1 MRSLTTR
8 MVMGTIMAMTRQ
20 CSLPVWVAA
29 SLAMAVAPAFA
40 AEVSGFRVWTDPDK
54 TRAVLD
60 LSERAEYR
68 LFTLQNPD
76 RVVIDLSGSA
86 VRQALDFKADHA
98 GVITNVRHGEPED
111 NTLRVVFDLSAN
123 SKIKSFMLDPTAQYG
138 HRLVIDLYPEDSAAK
153 PWVAR
158 QITHP
163 DESDRKVIVAIDAGH
178 GGEDPGALGPT
189 RTREKDVVL
198 AISREVKKAI
208 DDIPGMQAVLVRDGD
223 YYIPHRQR
231 YEKARKHRADL
242 FVSIHADAFTK
253 SSVTG
258 SSVFVLSSRGASSEF
273 ARRMADSENSSDL
286 VGGVTLSDKDEM
298 LASVL
303 LDLSQSATM
312 EASNLVASNVFNSMR
327 GVGKTHKNTVEYA
340 NFMVLKSPDVPSILV
355 ETAFISNP
363 NEEKRLRDPAWQKK
377 MAGAIAGGVKDYFY
391 LSPPPGTWIAAN
403 RQPIR
408 HRVVSGDTLG
418 DIANRYQVTV
428 YRLRNANDL
437 KSDVIQVGSEL
448 VIPTI

>member
-1 MRSLTTR
+1 MKTVTTR
-8 MVMGTIMAMTRQ
+8 
-20 CSLPVWVAA
+20 PVIALLLSMIA
-29 SLAMAVAPAFA
+29 IPAMA
-40 AEVSGFRVWTDPDK
+40 AEISGFRVWTDPEK

-60 LSERAEYR
+60 LSERTEYR

-76 RVVIDLSGSA
+76 RVVIDLDNAG
-86 VRQALDFKADHA
+86 VKKALDFEPEHA
-98 GVITNVRHGEPED
+98 GVISSVRHGEPEKKI
-111 NTLRVVFDLSAN
+111 LRVVFDLSSS

-138 HRLVIDLYPEDSAAK
+138 HRLVIDLYPETAGSKAAPVK
-153 PWVAR
+153 QVANLA
-158 QITHP
+158 
-163 DESDRKVIVAIDAGH
+163 ENNRKVVVAIDAGH
-178 GGEDPGALGPT
+178 GGEDPGALGPS

-198 AISREVKKAI
+198 AISRELKKAI
-208 DDIPGMQAVLVRDGD
+208 DAQPGMLAVLVRDGD
-223 YYIPHRQR
+223 YYIPHRDR
-231 YEKARKHRADL
+231 YEKARKNRADL

-286 VGGVTLSDKDEM
+286 VGGVTLGDKDEM

-312 EASNLVASNVFNSMR
+312 EASNLVASNVFSSMR
-327 GVGKTHKNTVEYA
+327 GVGKTHKNTVEHA

-363 NEEKRLRDPAWQKK
+363 DEERRLRDPAWQKK
-377 MAGAIAGGVKDYFY
+377 IASAIANGVQDYFY

-418 DIANRYQVTV
+418 DIASRYQITL

-437 KSDVIQVGSEL
+437 KSDAIQVGSEL
-448 VIPTI
+448 LIPTI

>member
-1 MRSLTTR
+1 MRSLIRTMIRRT
-8 MVMGTIMAMTRQ
+8 V
-20 CSLPVWVAA
+20 
-29 SLAMAVAPAFA
+29 LAGLLSVSMAPAFA

-60 LSERAEYR
+60 LSERTEYR

-76 RVVIDLSGSA
+76 RVVIDLSGA
-86 VRQALDFKADHA
+86 GVKQALNFKPDHA
-98 GVITNVRHGEPED
+98 GVIAGVRHGEPEK
-111 NTLRVVFDLSAN
+111 NTLRVVFDLTAN

-138 HRLVIDLYPEDSAAK
+138 HRLVIDLYPEGSGAK
-153 PWVAR
+153 PASVK
-158 QITHP
+158 QIANLE
-163 DESDRKVIVAIDAGH
+163 ESNRKVVVAIDAGH

-208 DDIPGMQAVLVRDGD
+208 DAQPGMQAVLVRDGD
-223 YYIPHRQR
+223 YYIPHRDR

-258 SSVFVLSSRGASSEF
+258 SSVFVLSGRGASSEF
-273 ARRMADSENSSDL
+273 ARRMADSENRSDL
-286 VGGVTLSDKDEM
+286 VGGVTLNDKDEM

-312 EASNLVASNVFNSMR
+312 EASNLVASTVFNSMR
-327 GVGKTHKNTVEYA
+327 SVGKTHKNTVEYA
-340 NFMVLKSPDVPSILV
+340 NFLVLKSPDVPSILV

-363 NEEKRLRDPAWQKK
+363 SEEQRLRDPAWQKK
-377 MAGAIAGGVKDYFY
+377 MAAAIANGVQDYFY

-403 RQPIR
+403 RKPIR
-408 HRVVSGDTLG
+408 YRVVSGDTLG
-418 DIANRYQVTV
+418 DIASRYQVTV

-437 KSDVIQVGSEL
+437 KSDVIRVGSEL
-448 VIPTI
+448 LIPTI